1 MNIDLKN
8 IEISSTSGSNDQD
21 NKESGKDL
29 SALFNTQITFSK
41 KKFSDEKKEEF
52 YSEIGM
58 LLSSGLDIRTIF
70 HLMKEEKKDD
80 KHFKFYNSIYDDL
93 VEGYYLSEALKR
105 TNYITPHEY
114 YSVKIGEESGQ
125 LNSVLKDLNDYFTRR
140 IKQKRQLI
148 STFSYPVMIIV
159 TAIVV
164 ITFMLNY
171 IVPMFEDVFKRF
183 SGELPAITRYILAAS
198 QFFKSYILLFLSVV
212 LVISGFMYAVR
223 KTDRFR
229 HLTSSLV
236 LRIPMFGAL
245 INKIYL
251 ARFCQSMS
259 LMSSARIPLI
269 TALELMEKIIG
280 FYPFEKAMIMLE
292 DDLMNGKTL
301 HQSMQKFSFFD
312 MKLISLTKVGE
323 EVNRLADIYSKLSQ
337 QYSEEVQHRIGVL
350 NSMME
355 PILII
360 IIGLFVAVILIS
372 MYLPM
377 FQMGNNFF

>member
-8 IEISSTSGSNDQD
+8 IDILSTSGSNDQD
-21 NKESGKDL
+21 NEEQKKDL
-29 SALFNTQITFSK
+29 GALFNTQITFSK
-41 KKFSDEKKEEF
+41 KRFSDEKKEEF

-70 HLMKEEKKDD
+70 HLMIEEKKND

-125 LNSVLKDLNDYFTRR
+125 LNSVLKDLNNYFTRR
-140 IKQKRQLI
+140 IKQKRQLV

-183 SGELPAITRYILAAS
+183 SGELPAITRYILSAS
-198 QFFKSYILLFLSVV
+198 QFFKSYILLFLSV
-212 LVISGFMYAVR
+212 LLILSGFMYTVR

-236 LRIPMFGAL
+236 LKIPMFGAL

-301 HQSMQKFSFFD
+301 HESMQKFSFFD

>member
-8 IEISSTSGSNDQD
+8 IDISNTAETEQSEENR
-21 NKESGKDL
+21 KKDL
-29 SALFNTQITFSK
+29 TSILNTQISFSR
-41 KKFSDEKKEEF
+41 KKFPDEKKEEF

-70 HLMKEEKKDD
+70 HLLTKEKAKD
-80 KHFKFYNSIYDDL
+80 KHFSFYKSIYDDL
-93 VEGYYLSEALKR
+93 VEGYYLSEALFR
-105 TNYITPHEY
+105 TKYISPHEY
-114 YSVKIGEESGQ
+114 YSIKIGEESGQ
-125 LNSVLKDLNDYFTRR
+125 LNSVLTDLNDYFARR

-159 TAIVV
+159 TAVVV

-183 SGELPAITRYILAAS
+183 NGELPAITRYILSAS
-198 QFFKSYILLFLSVV
+198 EFFKSYILWFLLILIAIGIGMFS
-212 LVISGFMYAVR
+212 VR
-223 KTDRFR
+223 KTEMFR
-229 HLTSSLV
+229 KISSIIILK
-236 LRIPMFGAL
+236 IPMFGVL
-245 INKIYL
+245 VNKLYL

-259 LMSSARIPLI
+259 LMSSARVPLI

-280 FYPFEKAMIMLE
+280 FYPFEKAMLIIK

-301 HQSMQKFSFFD
+301 HQSMSQFDLFD

-323 EVNRLADIYSKLSQ
+323 EVNKLSGIYFKLSR
-337 QYSEEVQHRIGVL
+337 QYSDEVQHRIGIL
-350 NSMME
+350 NSLME
-355 PILII
+355 PLLII
-360 IIGLFVAVILIS
+360 IVGVFVAVILIA

>member
-8 IEISSTSGSNDQD
+8 IDISSTSGSNDQD

-70 HLMKEEKKDD
+70 HLMREEKKDD
-80 KHFKFYNSIYDDL
+80 KHSKFYNSIYDDL

-140 IKQKRQLI
+140 IKQKRQLV

-159 TAIVV
+159 TAVVV

-183 SGELPAITRYILAAS
+183 SGELPAITRYILSAS
-198 QFFKSYILLFLSVV
+198 QFFKSYILLFLSV
-212 LVISGFMYAVR
+212 LLILFGFMYAVR

-280 FYPFEKAMIMLE
+280 YYPYEKAMIMLE

-301 HQSMQKFSFFD
+301 HESMQKFSFFD

-360 IIGLFVAVILIS
+360 IIGLFVAIILIS